1 MKKVMIVDDNHISVE
16 GIYKNID
23 WATLG
28 AEVCEMQYDGAAALE
43 VLDSTAIDL
52 IISDIVMPGFTGL
65 DLARKALQ
73 KNPFVKIILISAFDK
88 FEYAKQ
94 AIRIGAYDYV
104 EKPLDYN
111 YLGEKVKNAITL
123 IEKEQSNLK
132 ILENSRPAMID
143 SFFASLI
150 HSYSDEAK
158 YNLSNYPN
166 YLHLDLNCHFY
177 VVISINIENA
187 AAVKSSLGI
196 QKYHLELTNLH
207 NYLEELFESL
217 NLHYILNDLH
227 GLTCILGHNY
237 SNQVYFQKMLYN
249 IITDVEEHYQDNLL
263 SINMGI
269 GNIIKYLWD
278 MNQSYLGA
286 IRALESRF
294 FFPQQH
300 IFDARDSMGSNLSAK
315 LFSVDKEEQLIQ
327 SICKKDTAQITNWI
341 KQFSEEIL
349 ENYQTRNLL
358 FIRIYSVLGR
368 ILKFLYEMDIDSTD
382 IEKDIIQVYS
392 KMDSFTTS
400 VEIFRWLDT
409 ICQNVCKKL
418 SDSVQTYHK
427 QICDTVL
434 KYIKKHYD
442 KNELCLNDIADYV
455 NVSPS
460 HLSVIYKKCTGQ
472 NITDIITSVRI
483 DAACQMLLHSGLS
496 LKEISEKIGYTN
508 QYYFSSCFKKK
519 MGQSP
524 SEYRN
529 RVKG

>member
-16 GIYKNID
+16 GIWKNID
-23 WATLG
+23 WTSLG
-28 AEVCEMQYDGAAALE
+28 AEVVEMQYDGAAALE
-43 VLDSTAIDL
+43 VLDSTPIDL

-65 DLARKALQ
+65 DLASKALK
-73 KNPFVKIILISAFDK
+73 KNPLIKIILISAFDK

-94 AIRIGAYDYV
+94 ALRIGAYDYV
-104 EKPLDYN
+104 EKPLDYD
-111 YLGEKVKNAITL
+111 YLVDKVRNAINL
-123 IEKEQSNLK
+123 IEKEQINIE

-150 HSYSDEAK
+150 HSYSDEAR

-166 YLHLDLNCHFY
+166 YLQLDLKCHFY
-177 VVISINIENA
+177 VVIAIDIENA

-207 NYLEELFESL
+207 NYLNELLGSL

-249 IITDVEEHYQDNLL
+249 IITEVEQHYQENLL

-269 GNIIKYLWD
+269 GNVIKYLWD
-278 MNQSYLGA
+278 MNLSYNSA
-286 IRALESRF
+286 RRALEFRF

-300 IFDARDSMGSNLSAK
+300 IFDARDTMGSNLSAT
-315 LFSVDKEEQLIQ
+315 LFSNDKEEQLIKL
-327 SICKKDTAQITNWI
+327 ICKKDTKEISKWI
-341 KQFSEEIL
+341 KLFSEELL
-349 ENYQTRNLL
+349 ENYQTKNLL

-368 ILKFLYEMDIDSTD
+368 ILKFLYEMDINSTD

-392 KMDSFTTS
+392 KLESYTTS
-400 VEIFRWLDT
+400 EEIFRWLDG
-409 ICQNVCKKL
+409 ICQNVCTKL

-427 QICDTVL
+427 QVCDSVL
-434 KYIKKHYD
+434 DYIKHHYA
-442 KNELCLNDIADYV
+442 NNGLCLNDIADSV

-460 HLSVIYKKCTGQ
+460 HLSVLYKKGTGQ
-472 NITDIITSVRI
+472 NISDTITSVRI
-483 DAACQMLLHSGLS
+483 DAACQLLLHSVLP
-496 LKEISEKIGYTN
+496 LKDISEKIGYTN

-519 MGQSP
+519 MGQTP

-529 RVKG
+529 RIKP